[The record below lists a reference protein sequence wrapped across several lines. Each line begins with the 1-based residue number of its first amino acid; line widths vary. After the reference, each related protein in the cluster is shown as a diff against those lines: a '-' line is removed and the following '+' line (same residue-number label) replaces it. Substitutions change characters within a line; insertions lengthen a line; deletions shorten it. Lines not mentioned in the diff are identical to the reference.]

1 MDTHIMDEFPLQKAY
16 RFQSQEV
23 VKQEGVWVFQGTDNA
38 PGEGGGKDLMP
49 SIELRSWTQEQ
60 AGKTVIRT

>member
-16 RFQSQEV
+16 RFQSQKV

-38 PGEGGGKDLMP
+38 PGKKEGRIWCRPTDREAECRG
-49 SIELRSWTQEQ
+49 ELAKQ
-60 AGKTVIRT
+60 